1 MIQAQTQTA
10 AYWGQDFAITEADIE
25 HIYNHFLEVEQPQ
38 TLEQLIH
45 VIMAYRVSEETQK
58 VERRLA
64 GKAIYQPKDSYQAGD
79 ELVFPALK
87 FAHGTVLDVRDGHN
101 PQIGTFKVIR
111 VSLND
116 KEREFAAQLA
126 EEHALNLEDSNALVA
141 EVKGV
146 DLNDLADQ
154 FAHLITD
161 KVSAALNKQEDFLRL
176 GKEWFVKSLMS
187 DVNIGHMHLAEA
199 ILEMSEGGPLPPED
213 MLVHLDMDPSVH
225 SSVHRFSLNYG
236 LLKDGRF
243 DEIAPHG
250 QVLWFLNRLE
260 PEGVRETPERLRH
273 EPIAYDRALL
283 SPQLLM
289 LERELD
295 DEWSDLQPSTHLQ
308 SALLSLTYPHRLSG
322 TLPLNSSTR
331 PLFPP
336 SQSPR
341 QRIIFVNEETQEEI
355 VGWVVQEQRYIYG
368 FREWFEETGIPIG
381 GFIHLKPSS
390 EPGKVILGYDK
401 RRARREWVRLAT
413 AQNNRIQFELNRRAV
428 AAGYDD
434 LLIVGTDVVA
444 AIDTLWKRVE
454 NHHRSVAS
462 LLAEIFPELAGLN
475 PQNTVHAKTLYS
487 AINMLKR
494 LPPGPVFAELI
505 RNPAF
510 QPVGDHY
517 WRFDRSKW
525 QANS

>member
-10 AYWGQDFAITEADIE
+10 AYWGQDFSVTEADVE

-38 TLEQLIH
+38 TLEQIIQI
-45 VIMAYRVSEETQK
+45 IMSHRVSEETNQI
-58 VERRLA
+58 ERRLA
-64 GKAIYQPKDSYQAGD
+64 GKAIYQPRDSYAVGD
-79 ELVFPALK
+79 ELVFPVLK
-87 FAHGTVLDVRDGHN
+87 FAHGTVEEVREGHN
-101 PQIGTFKVIR
+101 PQLGTFNVIR
-111 VSLND
+111 VAMNG
-116 KEREFAAQLA
+116 KQREFAADLA
-126 EEHALNLEDSNALVA
+126 IDHELNLNEDSELVSD
-141 EVKGV
+141 VKNV
-146 DLNDLADQ
+146 DLDDLTGQ
-154 FAHLITD
+154 YGHLISE
-161 KVSAALNKQEDFLRL
+161 KVSAALNGQDEFIRL
-176 GKEWFVKSLMS
+176 GKEWFVHSLMS
-187 DVNIGHMHLAEA
+187 EVNIGHMHLAEA
-199 ILEMSEGGPLPPED
+199 VLEMSEGGPLPPEEI
-213 MLVHLDMDPSVH
+213 LVHLDMDPSIH
-225 SSVHRFSLNYG
+225 QSVHRFSLNYG

-243 DEIAPHG
+243 DEIAPRG

-260 PEGVRETPERLRH
+260 PDGVKETPERLRY
-273 EPIAYDRALL
+273 ESIAYDRALL

-295 DEWSDLQPSTHLQ
+295 DEWSDLQPASHLQ

-341 QRIIFVNEETQEEI
+341 QRIVFINEETQDEI

-368 FREWFEETGIPIG
+368 FQSWFEETGIPIG
-381 GFIHLKPSS
+381 GFIHLKPGP
-390 EPGKVILGYDK
+390 EPGVVILGYDK

-444 AIDTLWKRVE
+444 AIDTLWKRVNS
-454 NHHRSVAS
+454 NHRNVAS
-462 LLAEIFPELAGLN
+462 LLAELFPDLSALN

-487 AINMLKR
+487 ALNMLKR
-494 LPPGPVFAELI
+494 VPPGPIFAELV

-525 QANS
+525 QANN